1 MNSDYSPRHAS
12 TQREDHEE
20 PATQARATG
29 AERTAAAD
37 RPGADRT
44 GTGQHHITDTRPA
57 VEDKTAWG
65 ALWAI
70 VIGFFMILVDGTIVS
85 TAMPAIMKHL
95 DADINQTVWVTSAY
109 LLAYAVPLLI
119 TGRLGDRLGPGRM
132 YLGGLVLFTA
142 ASLWCGLSG
151 SIETLIVARVFQGLG
166 AAIMTPQTMAIIT
179 RMFPAERRGAAM
191 GVWGATAGVASL
203 VGPILGGVLVDTLGW
218 EWIFFVNIPV
228 GIFAF
233 IRAWQKLPAFP
244 IHTHKMD
251 YLGVLLSA
259 VAMFLI
265 VFGIQEGKGHDW
277 GQIWGPIT
285 VPELI
290 IAGVVLLILFVVWQ
304 KVTRAEPLIPLSLFK
319 DRNFSL
325 GNMAISMVGL
335 MIVSF
340 ALPLMLFYQLVRG
353 MTPTQAALMT
363 APMAVVS
370 GVLAPVVGKML
381 TAGRAPFIA
390 VFGLLMNAI
399 GLAGY
404 WWLMSP
410 DTTIWFLLL
419 PSLVMGIGGAC
430 MWAPISITTTR
441 DLTPS
446 QSGAGS
452 GIFNTTRQVGAVLG
466 TSLISMMME
475 SRLAANLPQMSGS
488 APSGEAAGG
497 ATQLPEMLRD
507 GYATAMGESI
517 LLPAAAILV
526 ATVVAAFFRRRGMKR
541 QVTS

>member
-1 MNSDYSPRHAS
+1 MNSEYTPRHAS
-12 TQREDHEE
+12 
-20 PATQARATG
+20 ATNDSSGGDQ
-29 AERTAAAD
+29 
-37 RPGADRT
+37 T

-57 VEDKTAWG
+57 VEDQSAWG

-85 TAMPAIMKHL
+85 TAMPAIMENFG
-95 DADINQTVWVTSAY
+95 ADINQTVWVTSAY

-119 TGRLGDRLGPGRM
+119 TGRMGDRFGPGRM
-132 YLGGLVLFTA
+132 YLIGLVLFTL

-151 SIETLIVARVFQGLG
+151 SIEMLIIARVFQGLG

-179 RMFPAERRGAAM
+179 RLFPAERRGAAM

-203 VGPILGGVLVDTLGW
+203 VGPILGGVLVDTLSW

-233 IRAWQKLPAFP
+233 IRAWQKLPRFP
-244 IHTHKMD
+244 VHTRRMD
-251 YLGVLLSA
+251 FLGVILSA
-259 VAMFLI
+259 LAMFLI
-265 VFGIQEGKGHDW
+265 VFGIQEGQGHDW
-277 GQIWGPIT
+277 GAIWGPIT

-290 IAGVVLLILFVVWQ
+290 IAGVVLLALFVVWQ
-304 KVTRAEPLIPLSLFK
+304 KITKSEPLVPLGLFR

-325 GNMAISMVGL
+325 GNAAISMVGL

-363 APMAVVS
+363 APMAIIS
-370 GVLAPVVGKML
+370 GVLAPVVGKIL
-381 TAGRAPFIA
+381 TARRAPFIA
-390 VFGLLMNAI
+390 VFGLLMNVV
-399 GLAGY
+399 GLVGY
-404 WWLMSP
+404 WWLISP
-410 DTTIWFLLL
+410 DTEIWLLLL
-419 PSLVMGIGGAC
+419 PSVMMGVGGAC

-441 DLTPS
+441 DLKPS

-475 SRLAANLPQMSGS
+475 SRIAANLPMLSGS
-488 APSGEAAGG
+488 SHSGEASAGQ
-497 ATQLPEMLRD
+497 TQLPEMLRD
-507 GYATAMGESI
+507 GYAQAMGESI

-526 ATVVAAFFRRRGMKR
+526 AAVMAACFRGRAMAKTR
-541 QVTS
+541 